1 MAYEWTQIGYWNKPN
16 LSWTIY
22 MILAITLG
30 LFGIDHL
37 YMRSPFTALLKLIV
51 NIVTFGFW
59 YFYDIITALTEGD
72 LVKKY
77 GVGTPFFPTNGIGAG
92 MFSDNPDKEH
102 APWKFMGYSF
112 ASMFPFN
119 IIGINNF
126 VAGDK
131 WGGLLKIWMTILFC
145 FPLILLAPLGW
156 CVAIAAGLYSL
167 YVLLFDT
174 ESIFSKGA
182 PSLFNRAPSN
192 LGPVDA
198 KGTESEGF
206 IGATSMWLFG
216 ILQNIPFVGAYIKK
230 AQDKYNL
237 AMAAVQTI
245 KASTIDVAIAGADAA
260 KTLAVDVPKQA
271 VQAVTKIND
280 GIQAKISALPSPME
294 IAQRKINAAA
304 APLTAAVNA
313 ATAPLAAATA
323 TATGVLG
330 SAAEVAANPT
340 KMLTK
345 QMGSRGLMKAVP
357 TLAGGSMEGGSMEGS
372 SIASIALMG
381 ILYGGLV
388 LAIGNFLY
396 IQYKKVK
403 EDKEGLEVEDK
414 KTGSRYQSGL
424 SDVPPE
430 AS

>member
-1 MAYEWTQIGYWNKPN
+1 

-37 YMRSPFTALLKLIV
+37 YMRSPFTALLKFIV
-51 NIVTFGFW
+51 NILTLGFW

-92 MFSDNPDKEH
+92 MFSDDPDKDH
-102 APWKFMGYSF
+102 APWKFMGYSM

-131 WGGLLKIWMTILFC
+131 WGAMLKIWMTILFC
-145 FPLILLAPLGW
+145 FPLILFAPLGW
-156 CVAIAAGLYSL
+156 CIAIAAGLYSI

-192 LGPVDA
+192 MGPIDA
-198 KGTESEGF
+198 KGTESDGF
-206 IGATSMWLFG
+206 FGATLKWLMG
-216 ILQNIPFVGAYIKK
+216 ILKNIPIVGAYIKQ
-230 AQDKYNL
+230 AEEKYAL
-237 AMAAVQTI
+237 AVAAAQTI

-271 VQAVTKIND
+271 VQAVAMIND
-280 GIQAKISALPSPME
+280 GIQAKIGALPSPME
-294 IAQRKINAAA
+294 LAQKKMDAAA
-304 APLTAAVNA
+304 APLMA

-323 TATGVLG
+323 TAAAATETATGVLG

-345 QMGSRGLMKAVP
+345 QMGTRQLMKAVP
-357 TLAGGSMEGGSMEGS
+357 TLAGGSMEGT
-372 SIASIALMG
+372 SIASMALMG

-414 KTGSRYQSGL
+414 KTGSRHQSEL
-424 SDVPPE
+424 SDVPPQ